1 MFLCCG
7 VAGRG
12 GIYQSPFPSLSDI
25 MHRNY
30 NGLFFSV
37 VYFMS
42 NDKLRVISV
51 NNFAFMPSDM
61 GILFAFTIMA
71 KTLRRLHFSI

>member
-1 MFLCCG
+1 
-7 VAGRG
+7 
-12 GIYQSPFPSLSDI
+12 

-71 KTLRRLHFSI
+71 KTLRHHFSI